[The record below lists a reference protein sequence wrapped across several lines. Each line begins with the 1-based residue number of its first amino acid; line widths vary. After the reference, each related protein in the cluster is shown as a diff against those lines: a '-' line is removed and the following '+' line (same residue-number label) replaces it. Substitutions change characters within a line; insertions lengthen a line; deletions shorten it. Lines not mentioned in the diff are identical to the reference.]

1 MSELELAQYE
11 LLLEEQAY
19 PFEDNA
25 IDIHEQNIRRAREGI
40 FDEWV
45 KRSYEALK
53 ALLPGRYRKD
63 EVTQGVV
70 YELD

>member
-53 ALLPGRYRKD
+53 ALLPGRYRKE